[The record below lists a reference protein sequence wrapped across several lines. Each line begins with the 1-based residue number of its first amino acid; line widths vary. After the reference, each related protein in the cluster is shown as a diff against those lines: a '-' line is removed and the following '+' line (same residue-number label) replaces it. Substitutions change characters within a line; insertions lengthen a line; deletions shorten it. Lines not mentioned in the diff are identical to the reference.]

1 MRSWASSSVVVCAGG
16 PLRKEGEIENRVHSL
31 ELLTDAILFLAIS
44 GHVIPDH
51 VDAHCT

>member
-16 PLRKEGEIENRVHSL
+16 PLRKEGEIENRVQSL
-31 ELLTDAILFLAIS
+31 ELNDAILFLAIS

>member
-16 PLRKEGEIENRVHSL
+16 PLRKEGEIESRL
-31 ELLTDAILFLAIS
+31 ELNDAILFLAIS